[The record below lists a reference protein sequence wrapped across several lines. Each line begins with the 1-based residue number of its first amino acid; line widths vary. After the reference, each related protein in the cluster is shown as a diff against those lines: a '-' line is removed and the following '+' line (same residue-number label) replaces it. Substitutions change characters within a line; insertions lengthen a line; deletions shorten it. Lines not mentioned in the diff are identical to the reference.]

1 MKDSMTRKDSFYMCC
16 ISQCALYRNRLKE
29 VYGQSPMKAKRLL
42 EYPVVPKSAPYLNFV
57 ATLSTAIA
65 EGRNSRAEALSE
77 SLPGDKDPADKDI
90 KSCCEDMNVLEKW
103 LLSFIL
109 DSPHRAYHGVLAV
122 NEDTYKRLQDIIR
135 TLAEY
140 LPTLLKEDK
149 RGTYVRQVK
158 VRVIRP
164 PGREQYFEA
173 SYLAR
178 LERMRYQPPRPEATP
193 LPRDRCFRAVLQYL
207 LTATGG
213 QSSLALRLQD
223 RPTSLPSGSIR
234 ASHHVKRSLQVMR
247 TYPVELS
254 RCPSSL
260 VEAQHKLAESL

>member
-1 MKDSMTRKDSFYMCC
+1 
-16 ISQCALYRNRLKE
+16 
-29 VYGQSPMKAKRLL
+29 
-42 EYPVVPKSAPYLNFV
+42 
-57 ATLSTAIA
+57 
-65 EGRNSRAEALSE
+65 
-77 SLPGDKDPADKDI
+77 
-90 KSCCEDMNVLEKW
+90 MNVLEKW

-193 LPRDRCFRAVLQYL
+193 LPRDRCFRAVLQYQL
-207 LTATGG
+207 DEIAENNMPSNSDRRPEFIGVATPRQTHIPSIGEHPSFTSCQEVPASNAHLSCGVVKMPQLARRGTA
-213 QSSLALRLQD
+213 
-223 RPTSLPSGSIR
+223 
-234 ASHHVKRSLQVMR
+234 
-247 TYPVELS
+247 
-254 RCPSSL
+254 
-260 VEAQHKLAESL
+260 